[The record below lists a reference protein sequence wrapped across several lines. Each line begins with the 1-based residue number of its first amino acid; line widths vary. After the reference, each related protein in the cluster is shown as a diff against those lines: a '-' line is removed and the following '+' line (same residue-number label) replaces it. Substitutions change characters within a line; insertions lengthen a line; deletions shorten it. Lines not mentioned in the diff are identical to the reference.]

1 MSNDKR
7 AEDFQDRL
15 DDLAEEQEQL
25 AAIADERHATAT
37 RHEYR
42 EENGVEMDDFDSG
55 NLNDQAAI
63 DAFDEPDAD
72 AASDIDYGLKG
83 LAGRVEAIADDTS
96 DDALDEIDRDIGE
109 LERKVAAR
117 RRHLGASE

>member
-1 MSNDKR
+1 MSHEKR
-7 AEDFQDRL
+7 AEDFQDSL
-15 DDLAEEQEQL
+15 DDLSEEQEQL

-37 RHEYR
+37 RHEFR
-42 EENGVEMDDFDSG
+42 EEKGVEMDEFDSG

-72 AASDIDYGLKG
+72 AASDIDYGLRG

-117 RRHLGASE
+117 RHHLGAGE